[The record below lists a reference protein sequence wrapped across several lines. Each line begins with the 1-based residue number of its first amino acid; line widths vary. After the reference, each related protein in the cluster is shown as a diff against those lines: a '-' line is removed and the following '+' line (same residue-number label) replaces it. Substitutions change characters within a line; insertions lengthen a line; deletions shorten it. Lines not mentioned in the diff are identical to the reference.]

1 MKKSGRKQGILT
13 LCFSVLLAITVIFTS
28 IMPVSAKQSQMTMT
42 KEVGSKVAVTLH
54 YYRFDNKYDDWDIWA
69 WAPEGVAFALDSQ
82 DEFGKKGTIEF
93 ENVSEETPIGFI
105 VRKSDWSQKE
115 GNADRFVDKSKLKSD
130 GTGDIYV
137 IEGIDT
143 VYTTL
148 ASAQKAIADL
158 KKPRV
163 TTAKFD
169 SLNTVSFETNQKITK
184 KDKFTIQRY
193 HGVRKIPVK
202 SVKLDKDGM
211 GGTLVLKNN
220 MLPDKTYTLEVQ
232 GLNKKEIT
240 IGELYNSKNFTKQYT
255 YQGQLG
261 ALYEKSK
268 TKFVFWSPT
277 ADNVSITFYGKDGK
291 NTEKTTSTL
300 AMKKG
305 KNGVWTATKKGNLDG
320 TYYTYEVTHNKKKQ
334 SVVDPYAKAVGVNGT
349 RAMVVNLDSTDPEGF
364 SNEKRPKVE
373 NPTDS
378 ILYEMHIRDF
388 SIAGNSG
395 VSKENKGKYAGVWE
409 ANTTIPNTDVKTG
422 ISHLKELG
430 ITTVHLLPSFDH
442 QSIDETKLEE
452 AQYNWGY
459 DPKNYNVP
467 EGSYSSDPYDGKTR
481 ITEYKKMVQELH
493 KAGISVVM
501 DVVYN
506 HTGATSDSELNK
518 AVPNYYYRQNE
529 KGEFSNGS
537 GCGNETA
544 SERAMMRK
552 LMVDSVTYWAKE
564 YHIDGFRFD
573 LMALHDQDTMV
584 AIREALNEINP
595 SILIYGEGWTG
606 GDTPLSSE
614 KQATKANTK
623 NFGEL
628 QIAAF
633 SDDIRDG
640 IKGSVFDAKDHGFVD
655 GAQNKEETI
664 KFGIVASTPNDQI
677 DTDKVNN
684 QTKAWAKEPYQTITY
699 ESAHDNLTL
708 WDKLQSANE
717 TATEQQLLAM
727 NKMSAAIVLTSQG
740 IPFLHAGEEMART
753 KENADGT
760 LNENSYNAPDSVNA
774 IDWSRKQKYED
785 LYEYYQG
792 LIAMRKEHKAFH
804 MNSTKEIQDN
814 LKFLDVTEKNVVAY
828 TLNGKAVGDSW
839 NTIAVIFN
847 ANNRAVEVTVPDNQW
862 AVVVDQNTAGTKQL
876 KTVSGSKVTVPANST
891 YVLVDKASID
901 TVK

>member
-1 MKKSGRKQGILT
+1 MKKSGRKQGVFT
-13 LCFSVLLAITVIFTS
+13 LFFSVLLAITVIVTS

-42 KEVGSKVAVTLH
+42 KEVGSKVAITLH

-82 DEFGKKGTIEF
+82 DEFGKKGTIAF

-148 ASAQKAIADL
+148 ASAQKAIAD
-158 KKPRV
+158 
-163 TTAKFD
+163 
-169 SLNTVSFETNQKITK
+169 
-184 KDKFTIQRY
+184 
-193 HGVRKIPVK
+193 
-202 SVKLDKDGM
+202 
-211 GGTLVLKNN
+211 
-220 MLPDKTYTLEVQ
+220 
-232 GLNKKEIT
+232 
-240 IGELYNSKNFTKQYT
+240 
-255 YQGQLG
+255 
-261 ALYEKSK
+261 
-268 TKFVFWSPT
+268 
-277 ADNVSITFYGKDGK
+277 
-291 NTEKTTSTL
+291 
-300 AMKKG
+300 
-305 KNGVWTATKKGNLDG
+305 
-320 TYYTYEVTHNKKKQ
+320 
-334 SVVDPYAKAVGVNGT
+334 
-349 RAMVVNLDSTDPEGF
+349 
-364 SNEKRPKVE
+364 
-373 NPTDS
+373 
-378 ILYEMHIRDF
+378 
-388 SIAGNSG
+388 NSG

-409 ANTTIPNTDVKTG
+409 ADTTVPNTDVKTG

-430 ITTVHLLPSFDH
+430 VTTVHLLPSFDH

-564 YHIDGFRFD
+564 YHVDGFRFD

-606 GDTPLSSE
+606 GDTPLNSE

-753 KENADGT
+753 KVNPDGT
-760 LNENSYNAPDSVNA
+760 FNENSYNASDSVNA

-804 MNSTKEIQDN
+804 MNSTKEIQNN

-839 NTIAVIFN
+839 NTIAVIFKIRLER
-847 ANNRAVEVTVPDNQW
+847 NN
-862 AVVVDQNTAGTKQL
+862 
-876 KTVSGSKVTVPANST
+876 
-891 YVLVDKASID
+891 
-901 TVK
+901 

>member
-1 MKKSGRKQGILT
+1 MKKSGRKQGVFT
-13 LCFSVLLAITVIFTS
+13 LFFSVLLAITVIVTS

-42 KEVGSKVAVTLH
+42 KEVGSKVAITLH

-82 DEFGKKGTIEF
+82 DEFGKKGTIAF

-148 ASAQKAIADL
+148 ASAQKAIAD
-158 KKPRV
+158 
-163 TTAKFD
+163 
-169 SLNTVSFETNQKITK
+169 
-184 KDKFTIQRY
+184 
-193 HGVRKIPVK
+193 
-202 SVKLDKDGM
+202 
-211 GGTLVLKNN
+211 
-220 MLPDKTYTLEVQ
+220 
-232 GLNKKEIT
+232 
-240 IGELYNSKNFTKQYT
+240 
-255 YQGQLG
+255 
-261 ALYEKSK
+261 
-268 TKFVFWSPT
+268 
-277 ADNVSITFYGKDGK
+277 
-291 NTEKTTSTL
+291 
-300 AMKKG
+300 
-305 KNGVWTATKKGNLDG
+305 
-320 TYYTYEVTHNKKKQ
+320 
-334 SVVDPYAKAVGVNGT
+334 
-349 RAMVVNLDSTDPEGF
+349 
-364 SNEKRPKVE
+364 
-373 NPTDS
+373 
-378 ILYEMHIRDF
+378 
-388 SIAGNSG
+388 NSG

-409 ANTTIPNTDVKTG
+409 ADTTVPNTDVKTG

-430 ITTVHLLPSFDH
+430 VTTVHLLPSFDH

-564 YHIDGFRFD
+564 YHVDGFRFD

-606 GDTPLSSE
+606 GDTPLNSE

-677 DTDKVNN
+677 DADKVNN

-717 TATEQQLLAM
+717 TAAEQQLLAM
-727 NKMSAAIVLTSQG
+727 NKMSAAIVLTSEG

-753 KENADGT
+753 KVNPDGT

-804 MNSTKEIQDN
+804 MNSTKEIQNN

-847 ANNRAVEVTVPDNQW
+847 ANNKSVDVTIPDNQW

-876 KTVSGSKVTVPANST
+876 KTVSGSTVTVPANST
-891 YVLVDKASID
+891 YVLVDKVSID

>member
-1 MKKSGRKQGILT
+1 MKKSGRKQGVLT
-13 LCFSVLLAITVIFTS
+13 LFFSVLLAITVIVTS
-28 IMPVSAKQSQMTMT
+28 IMPVSAKQSQMT
-42 KEVGSKVAVTLH
+42 KEVRSKVSITLH
-54 YYRFDNKYDDWDIWA
+54 YYRFDDKYDDWDIWA

-93 ENVSEETPIGFI
+93 ENVSEETSIGFI

-115 GNADRFVDKSKLKSD
+115 GNADRFIDKSKLKSD

-148 ASAQKAIADL
+148 ASAQKAIAD
-158 KKPRV
+158 
-163 TTAKFD
+163 
-169 SLNTVSFETNQKITK
+169 
-184 KDKFTIQRY
+184 
-193 HGVRKIPVK
+193 
-202 SVKLDKDGM
+202 
-211 GGTLVLKNN
+211 
-220 MLPDKTYTLEVQ
+220 
-232 GLNKKEIT
+232 
-240 IGELYNSKNFTKQYT
+240 
-255 YQGQLG
+255 
-261 ALYEKSK
+261 
-268 TKFVFWSPT
+268 
-277 ADNVSITFYGKDGK
+277 
-291 NTEKTTSTL
+291 
-300 AMKKG
+300 
-305 KNGVWTATKKGNLDG
+305 
-320 TYYTYEVTHNKKKQ
+320 
-334 SVVDPYAKAVGVNGT
+334 
-349 RAMVVNLDSTDPEGF
+349 
-364 SNEKRPKVE
+364 
-373 NPTDS
+373 
-378 ILYEMHIRDF
+378 
-388 SIAGNSG
+388 NSG

-409 ANTTIPNTDVKTG
+409 ADTTVPNTDVKTG

-430 ITTVHLLPSFDH
+430 VTTVHLLPSFDH

-467 EGSYSSDPYDGKTR
+467 EGSYSSEPYDGKTR

-564 YHIDGFRFD
+564 YHVDGFRFD
-573 LMALHDQDTMV
+573 LMALHDQDTMKE
-584 AIREALNEINP
+584 IRKALDKIDP

-623 NFGEL
+623 NFDEL

-664 KFGIVASTPNDQI
+664 KFGIVASTSNDQI

-753 KENADGT
+753 KVNPDGT
-760 LNENSYNAPDSVNA
+760 FNENSYNASDSVNA

-804 MNSTKEIQDN
+804 MNSTKEIQNN

-862 AVVVDQNTAGTKQL
+862 AVVVDQNTTGTKQL
-876 KTVSGSKVTVPANST
+876 KTVTGSKVTVPANST

>member
-1 MKKSGRKQGILT
+1 MKKSGRKQSVLT
-13 LCFSVLLAITVIFTS
+13 LFFSVLLAITVIVTS
-28 IMPVSAKQSQMTMT
+28 IMPVSAKQSQMT
-42 KEVGSKVAVTLH
+42 KEVGSKVAITLH
-54 YYRFDNKYDDWDIWA
+54 YYRFDDKYDDWDIWA
-69 WAPEGVAFALDSQ
+69 WAPEGVAFAFDGE

-93 ENVSEETPIGFI
+93 ENISEETSIGFI

-137 IEGIDT
+137 IEGVDT

-220 MLPDKTYTLEVQ
+220 MFPDKTYTLEIQ

-240 IGELYNSKNFTKQYT
+240 IGQLYNSKNFTKQYA

-261 ALYEKSK
+261 ALYQKAK

-277 ADNVSITFYGKDGK
+277 ADDVSIAFYGKNGK
-291 NTEKTTSTL
+291 NTEKITSTL
-300 AMKKG
+300 AMKRS

-320 TYYTYEVTHNKKKQ
+320 TYYTYEVTHNKRTQ

-349 RAMVVNLDSTDPEGF
+349 RAMVVNLNSTDPEGF

-378 ILYEMHIRDF
+378 VLYEMHIRDF
-388 SIAGNSG
+388 SIADNSG

-409 ANTTIPNTDVKTG
+409 ADTTVPNTDVKTG

-430 ITTVHLLPSFDH
+430 VTTVHLLPSFDH

-467 EGSYSSDPYDGKTR
+467 EGAYSSDPYDGKIR

-564 YHIDGFRFD
+564 YHVDGFRFD
-573 LMALHDQDTMV
+573 LMALHDQDTMKE
-584 AIREALNEINP
+584 IRKALDKIDP

-623 NFGEL
+623 NFDEL

-753 KENADGT
+753 KENPDGT
-760 LNENSYNAPDSVNA
+760 FNENSYNAPDSVNA
-774 IDWSRKQKYED
+774 IDWNRKSTYSE
-785 LYEYYQG
+785 LFEYYRG

-814 LKFLDVTEKNVVAY
+814 LKFLDVAEKNVVAY
-828 TLNGKAVGDSW
+828 TLNGKVVGDSW

>member
-1 MKKSGRKQGILT
+1 MH
-13 LCFSVLLAITVIFTS
+13 
-28 IMPVSAKQSQMTMT
+28 P
-42 KEVGSKVAVTLH
+42 
-54 YYRFDNKYDDWDIWA
+54 
-69 WAPEGVAFALDSQ
+69 
-82 DEFGKKGTIEF
+82 
-93 ENVSEETPIGFI
+93 
-105 VRKSDWSQKE
+105 
-115 GNADRFVDKSKLKSD
+115 
-130 GTGDIYV
+130 
-137 IEGIDT
+137 
-143 VYTTL
+143 
-148 ASAQKAIADL
+148 L
-158 KKPRV
+158 KKP
-163 TTAKFD
+163 
-169 SLNTVSFETNQKITK
+169 
-184 KDKFTIQRY
+184 
-193 HGVRKIPVK
+193 
-202 SVKLDKDGM
+202 
-211 GGTLVLKNN
+211 
-220 MLPDKTYTLEVQ
+220 
-232 GLNKKEIT
+232 
-240 IGELYNSKNFTKQYT
+240 
-255 YQGQLG
+255 
-261 ALYEKSK
+261 
-268 TKFVFWSPT
+268 
-277 ADNVSITFYGKDGK
+277 
-291 NTEKTTSTL
+291 
-300 AMKKG
+300 
-305 KNGVWTATKKGNLDG
+305 
-320 TYYTYEVTHNKKKQ
+320 
-334 SVVDPYAKAVGVNGT
+334 
-349 RAMVVNLDSTDPEGF
+349 
-364 SNEKRPKVE
+364 
-373 NPTDS
+373 
-378 ILYEMHIRDF
+378 
-388 SIAGNSG
+388 G

-409 ANTTIPNTDVKTG
+409 ADTTVPNTDVKTG

-430 ITTVHLLPSFDH
+430 VTTVHLLPSFDH

-564 YHIDGFRFD
+564 YHVDGFRFD

-584 AIREALNEINP
+584 AIREALDEINP

-606 GDTPLSSE
+606 GDTPLNSE

-677 DTDKVNN
+677 DADKVNN

-753 KENADGT
+753 KVNPDGT

-804 MNSTKEIQDN
+804 MNSTKEIQNN

-901 TVK
+901 IVK

>member
-1 MKKSGRKQGILT
+1 MKKSGRKQGVFT
-13 LCFSVLLAITVIFTS
+13 LFFSVLLAITVIVTS

-42 KEVGSKVAVTLH
+42 KEVGSKVTITLH

-82 DEFGKKGTIEF
+82 DEFGKKGTIAF

-148 ASAQKAIADL
+148 ASAQKAIAD
-158 KKPRV
+158 
-163 TTAKFD
+163 
-169 SLNTVSFETNQKITK
+169 
-184 KDKFTIQRY
+184 
-193 HGVRKIPVK
+193 
-202 SVKLDKDGM
+202 
-211 GGTLVLKNN
+211 
-220 MLPDKTYTLEVQ
+220 
-232 GLNKKEIT
+232 
-240 IGELYNSKNFTKQYT
+240 
-255 YQGQLG
+255 
-261 ALYEKSK
+261 
-268 TKFVFWSPT
+268 
-277 ADNVSITFYGKDGK
+277 
-291 NTEKTTSTL
+291 
-300 AMKKG
+300 
-305 KNGVWTATKKGNLDG
+305 
-320 TYYTYEVTHNKKKQ
+320 
-334 SVVDPYAKAVGVNGT
+334 
-349 RAMVVNLDSTDPEGF
+349 
-364 SNEKRPKVE
+364 
-373 NPTDS
+373 
-378 ILYEMHIRDF
+378 
-388 SIAGNSG
+388 NSG

-409 ANTTIPNTDVKTG
+409 ADTTVPNTDVKTG

-430 ITTVHLLPSFDH
+430 VTTVHLLPSFDH

-564 YHIDGFRFD
+564 YHVDGFRFD

-606 GDTPLSSE
+606 GDTPLNSE

-753 KENADGT
+753 KVNPDGT

-804 MNSTKEIQDN
+804 MNSTKEIQNN

-847 ANNRAVEVTVPDNQW
+847 ANNKSVDVTIPDNQW

-876 KTVSGSKVTVPANST
+876 KTVSGSTVTVPANST
-891 YVLVDKASID
+891 YVLVDKVSID